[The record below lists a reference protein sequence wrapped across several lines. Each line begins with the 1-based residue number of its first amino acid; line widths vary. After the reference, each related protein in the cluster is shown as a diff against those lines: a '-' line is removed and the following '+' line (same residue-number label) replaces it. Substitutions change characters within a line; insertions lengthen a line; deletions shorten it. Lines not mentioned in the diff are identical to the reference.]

1 MANVRLS
8 RVALIALLGGLL
20 ASAWATAAAPERLL
34 SAAGRLNAPL
44 DLALDARANHAYVLG
59 ADGDV
64 EDVTLTP
71 AWRVAA
77 VARLNTLANATALVY
92 RAADASLLVASANR
106 VIALSLDDKTAR
118 PLPPSF
124 SSVVVGLALDE
135 VGDALFVATQTG
147 EITRL
152 RLSDNTSEV
161 LGNVGQALSD
171 LAYDPTRKLLYASTP
186 RGTLLSFDPSSA
198 KVERLAFVGPPLG
211 RLDLDGGRLYVT
223 SIDFG
228 LYTLDLELTAPK
240 PTLFFPRVAGPSA
253 IAVRGQRALVTNVGE
268 GLVLLDPIDLS
279 HALGSSAQ
287 VVLPPTLGPVRSLA
301 IDAARGIAL
310 SSDAAFTLWSL
321 STDPF
326 EIVSFVLTPFDGRV
340 IVSPRETRLFA
351 TNREGGQ
358 VLAMRFDPPFR
369 FSFDQPP
376 ISPVLVSGLP
386 DPDGLAYWEGE
397 NVLFVGTRGDHAL
410 WRVDVARREAKKLV
424 SLPSG
429 FSSIDLAL
437 VNDLLFIVLN
447 RTEGKD
453 SGVLLRYALRDERLD
468 ERPLLLGLSNPVDL
482 AVAGTC
488 VLIVSNERLLALE
501 LGSLNRRVVFE
512 QAGLSAVAVDG
523 GALYWG
529 TQQGELYRTP
539 LSSVGLGKEG
549 PCSG

>member
-1 MANVRLS
+1 LM
-8 RVALIALLGGLL
+8 LIALWGWWL
-20 ASAWATAAAPERLL
+20 AAAWATTAAVPPAPERLL

-44 DLALDARANHAYVLG
+44 DLALDARAHHAYVLE

-64 EDVTLTP
+64 VDVTLTS
-71 AWRVAA
+71 AWRVAS
-77 VARLNTLANATALVY
+77 VVHLNTFSHATALVY
-92 RAADASLLVASANR
+92 RAANASLLVASAKQ
-106 VIALSLDDKTAR
+106 VIALALDDKTVG
-118 PLPPSF
+118 PLAPAF
-124 SSVVVGLALDE
+124 SDAVVGLALDE
-135 VGDALFVATQTG
+135 VDDALFVATQTG
-147 EITRL
+147 KITRL
-152 RLSDNTSEV
+152 RLSEHTSEV

-186 RGTLLSFDPSSA
+186 RGTLLSFDPASA
-198 KVERLAFVGPPLG
+198 RVERLAFVGPPLG

-228 LYTLDLELTAPK
+228 LYALDLDSTAAK

-279 HALGSSAQ
+279 HPLGSSAQ
-287 VVLPPTLGPVRSLA
+287 VVLPPALGSVRSLA
-301 IDAARGIAL
+301 IDAARNIAL

-321 STDPF
+321 STHPF
-326 EIVSFVLTPFDGRV
+326 EISSFVFTPFDGRV

-386 DPDGLAYWEGE
+386 DPDGLAYWEDE

-410 WRVDVARREAKKLV
+410 WRVDVARREARKLV
-424 SLPSG
+424 SLPRG
-429 FSSIDLAL
+429 FSSIDLAQ
-437 VNDLLFIVLN
+437 VNDELFIVLN
-447 RTEGKD
+447 HTKGKA

-468 ERPLLLGLSNPVDL
+468 ERPLLSGLSNPVDV
-482 AVAGTC
+482 AVAGAC
-488 VLIVSNERLLALE
+488 VLVVSNEQLLALE
-501 LGSLNRRVVFE
+501 LGKLDSRVVLK
-512 QAGLSAVAVDG
+512 QAGLSAVAVDE
-523 GALYWG
+523 GALYLG
-529 TQQGELYRTP
+529 TRQGELYRTS
-539 LSSVGLGKEG
+539 LSSVGLGKES
-549 PCSG
+549 PCSSSG